1 MVYIFTL
8 ELNYW
13 SLATVLFN
21 FIEGVDVKHD
31 SLAINKKQ
39 NYFLLPDHEL
49 AENLILV
56 FGFCERTKKGWKWI
70 CD

>member
-8 ELNYW
+8 SIKLLISNHW
-13 SLATVLFN
+13 QLFYSILI

-56 FGFCERTKKGWKWI
+56 FGFCERTKKG
-70 CD
+70 